1 SRPFTRRSRG
11 PSSGTPS
18 RARRSATVAPSGSS
32 TRPAPPRA
40 DGGPYSARFAKRRTR
55 TSTRA
60 GTVPS
65 GAVDLAQ
72 LAGRPLHGVL
82 RSRALE
88 APREH
93 VDQDVLRQGF
103 RRLAAGWP
111 RIADLPGR
119 LKGLAEDGGLRI
131 LRPQRVVEVDLR
143 PGNPERV
150 HGLEVL
156 VVLGPVH
163 VEADE
168 VLGDLLVLRVLHH
181 AAVPRRQP
189 VEAAGGARRIMPVV
203 RAAIDVGRLLP
214 SRHVDAGRVAGQRDV
229 GREERAVV
237 VRVVP
242 AEAALVEYFLPEH
255 VVELHRLDD
264 GLGVEHDGLP
274 VLVDLHAAP
283 HPHERIAPVVRVIDA
298 VAERLPERPALRLE
312 RPARRPELVP
322 GLRVLEPQLLEPVL
336 AVGDG
341 PRDDE
346 L

>member
-32 TRPAPPRA
+32 TRPAPPRV
-40 DGGPYSARFAKRRTR
+40 DGGPYSARFAKRRTW

-60 GTVPS
+60 PRAVPS

-82 RSRALE
+82 GGRALE

-93 VDQDVLRQGF
+93 VDQDVPRQGF

-111 RIADLPGR
+111 RITDLPGR

-156 VVLGPVH
+156 V
-163 VEADE
+163 
-168 VLGDLLVLRVLHH
+168 
-181 AAVPRRQP
+181 
-189 VEAAGGARRIMPVV
+189 
-203 RAAIDVGRLLP
+203 
-214 SRHVDAGRVAGQRDV
+214 
-229 GREERAVV
+229 
-237 VRVVP
+237 
-242 AEAALVEYFLPEH
+242 
-255 VVELHRLDD
+255 
-264 GLGVEHDGLP
+264 
-274 VLVDLHAAP
+274 
-283 HPHERIAPVVRVIDA
+283 
-298 VAERLPERPALRLE
+298 
-312 RPARRPELVP
+312 
-322 GLRVLEPQLLEPVL
+322 
-336 AVGDG
+336 
-341 PRDDE
+341 
-346 L
+346 